1 MKTQVAQRVVVMGL
15 EGSSRDQLVSALSE
29 FGVTPVWVGKPLQSN
44 PEELL
49 ELNPNRVIVSL
60 EPSIEQDLEAYS
72 DFLSRPTVTVLYDDA
87 ETTRALS
94 GWDLNRWARHMASK
108 LLNKELLPQSA
119 TVTESSNENDLL
131 EDHSIQWDTK
141 VDELETE
148 AQATPTTAMQHTDIS
163 VDTESHISW
172 NDTGHYDTLE
182 INPDELNAA
191 LEHLNASLSNASQSE
206 HLLDTTPAG
215 NALLEI
221 PIDDS
226 SSLQLLPFDDE
237 LQDVRD
243 GINANSKTINAFSSN
258 EFSLDFDT
266 DFGHDTSNQSAEGLE
281 SQSKTDS
288 DAILLELT
296 NQVAEIPHFDLSK
309 YALLDAELDT
319 ESSEAGLDSL
329 ENAKNERKLK
339 QLLLVISGLGG
350 PSAMRMLLSEIKPSF
365 NGVIVISH
373 DIDSMQLPKL
383 RDQLQKISKIPMLTL
398 ETDEFLKNGNIYVL
412 NKQQT
417 IQSTS
422 LGYQCIAGIS
432 LSGYILQ
439 MDPNVDIVI
448 LSGADPLLSQA
459 LIQVSSLLSNI
470 HVQAPDDCFEPT
482 LAQHLV
488 NIGAP
493 LVNHEILEQWF
504 N

>member
-15 EGSSRDQLVSALSE
+15 EGTARDQLVSALSE

-60 EPSIEQDLEAYS
+60 EPSIEPDLEAYS
-72 DFLSRPTVTVLYDDA
+72 DFLSRSTVTVLYDDA
-87 ETTRALS
+87 ETTRTLS
-94 GWDLNRWARHMASK
+94 GWDLNRWARHMAAK
-108 LLNKELLPQSA
+108 LLNKELLPQA
-119 TVTESSNENDLL
+119 AAVIEPSNENDLL
-131 EDHSIQWDTK
+131 EDYSIQWDK
-141 VDELETE
+141 QADELDTSTSREILN
-148 AQATPTTAMQHTDIS
+148 ADIS
-163 VDTESHISW
+163 VEIESHSTW

-191 LEHLNASLSNASQSE
+191 LERLNASLSSSSQAEQLVDSTPVGNT
-206 HLLDTTPAG
+206 HLEVAVDYSA
-215 NALLEI
+215 
-221 PIDDS
+221 
-226 SSLQLLPFDDE
+226 SSLQLMPLDDDAHVASVE
-237 LQDVRD
+237 
-243 GINANSKTINAFSSN
+243 GSSHPKTINAFSSE

-266 DFGHDTSNQSAEGLE
+266 DFGHDTSNQVTDRLEPKSKAEH
-281 SQSKTDS
+281 

-296 NQVAEIPHFDLSK
+296 NQVAEIPRFDLSK
-309 YALLDAELDT
+309 YALLDADLDS
-319 ESSEAGLDSL
+319 ESSETNLDSL
-329 ENAKNERKLK
+329 ENVYNERKLK
-339 QLLLVISGLGG
+339 PLLLVVSGLGG
-350 PSAMRMLLSEIKPSF
+350 PTAMRMLLNEVKADF

-373 DIDSMQLPKL
+373 DIDSVQLPKL
-383 RDQLQKISKIPMLTL
+383 RDQLQKICKIPMLTP

-412 NKQQT
+412 NKKQT

-422 LGYQCIAGIS
+422 LGYQCIAGLS
-432 LSGYILQ
+432 LSSYILQ

-459 LIQVSSLLSNI
+459 LIQVNSLLHNI
-470 HVQAPDDCFEPT
+470 NIQQPEDCFEPT
-482 LAQHLV
+482 LAQLLV

-493 LVNHEILEQWF
+493 LVNQDLLEHWF

>member
-15 EGSSRDQLVSALSE
+15 EGSARDQLVTALSE

-44 PEELL
+44 PEQLL

-60 EPSIEQDLEAYS
+60 EPSIEPDLEVYS
-72 DFLSRPTVTVLYDDA
+72 DFLSRSTVTVLYDDA
-87 ETTRALS
+87 ETTRTLS

-108 LLNKELLPQSA
+108 LLNKELLPQAAVVEPS
-119 TVTESSNENDLL
+119 TENNLV
-131 EDHSIQWDTK
+131 EDHSIQWDK
-141 VDELETE
+141 QADELDTSTSREIPN
-148 AQATPTTAMQHTDIS
+148 ADIS
-163 VDTESHISW
+163 VDIESHSTW

-191 LEHLNASLSNASQSE
+191 LERLNASLSSGSQAEQLVNAA
-206 HLLDTTPAG
+206 PAE
-215 NALLEI
+215 NMRLEM
-221 PIDDS
+221 PVDYS
-226 SSLQLLPFDDE
+226 TSSLQLMPIDDDAHAASIE
-237 LQDVRD
+237 VSSH
-243 GINANSKTINAFSSN
+243 SKTINAFSSE

-266 DFGHDTSNQSAEGLE
+266 DFGHDTSNQSTERLE
-281 SQSKTDS
+281 SHSKAEH

-309 YALLDAELDT
+309 YALLDVETNEDKADT
-319 ESSEAGLDSL
+319 GFDAL
-329 ENAKNERKLK
+329 ENASNERKLK
-339 QLLLVISGLGG
+339 PLLLVVSGLGG
-350 PSAMRMLLSEIKPSF
+350 PSAMRMLLSEIKADF

-373 DIDSMQLPKL
+373 DIDSIQLPKL
-383 RDQLQKISKIPMLTL
+383 RDQLQKICSIPMLTP

-412 NKQQT
+412 NKKQS

-422 LGYQCIAGIS
+422 LGYQCIAGLS
-432 LSGYILQ
+432 LSSYILQ

-459 LIQVSSLLSNI
+459 LIQVNSLLHNI
-470 HVQAPDDCFEPT
+470 HVQQPEDCFEPT
-482 LAQHLV
+482 LAQLLV
-488 NIGAP
+488 NMDAP
-493 LVNHEILEQWF
+493 LVNQDLLEHWF